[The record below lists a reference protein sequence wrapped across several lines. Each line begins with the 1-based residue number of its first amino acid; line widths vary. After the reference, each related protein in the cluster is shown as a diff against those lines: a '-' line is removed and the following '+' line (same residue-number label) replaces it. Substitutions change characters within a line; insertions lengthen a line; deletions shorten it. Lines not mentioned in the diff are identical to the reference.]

1 MRSRLAEARALA
13 LVAAACALPQP
24 DPRPVPVFDPA
35 TIAADVA
42 WLADDAREGR
52 GFGSAGLADAADWV
66 ARRFA
71 EVGLEP
77 GAPGGGFLQRF
88 EATVAVRVTAASL
101 AVGRTRLAR
110 GRDFEAFASSASG
123 EAAGE
128 LVFAGHG
135 LHDDLAGWDDY
146 AGLDVRGKVVLILDD
161 RPAAP
166 SLGEQRVAQLG
177 RALRVARARDLGAAA
192 VLIAPA
198 AARAAGL
205 AGRAGDESPYP
216 SEASAGIV
224 ALGLSRAAAE
234 RLVAAGGARLAD
246 LQAEIDRRAAPAP
259 RARPRARVRVAATV
273 ERERAEVANVVA
285 VLPGSDRR
293 LRREAVLV
301 GAHLDH
307 LGRGE
312 YASLAP
318 DARGEIHNGA
328 DDNASGVAG
337 LLALARAFALG
348 PPPRRSLVFA
358 AFTGEEAGLA
368 GSTWYAE
375 HPAVPL
381 ADTVAMLNLD
391 MIGRLRESRL
401 VVQGLDTSPE
411 WPARVER
418 AARGRALALE
428 PLGDG
433 VGPSDHTPFA
443 LRSVPSLLF
452 FTGVHDDY
460 HTPSDD
466 AERVDAAGVARV
478 VAFGSAL
485 VRELADARGRP
496 PFGEATGTRAGAGE
510 PGERGA
516 WLGTIPAFGEPPAAG
531 GVRIQGVRRGS
542 PAELAGLRGGDVI
555 VELGGASVATLEEL
569 AALLRDA
576 RAGET
581 VEIAFVRDGRT
592 LRTRATLGVRR

>member
-1 MRSRLAEARALA
+1 MRPRLTTARALA
-13 LVAAACALPQP
+13 PALLAAACALPQP
-24 DPRPVPVFDPA
+24 GARPEPAFDPA
-35 TIAADVA
+35 RIAADVA

-52 GFGSAGLADAADWV
+52 GFGSAGLAAAADWV
-66 ARRFA
+66 ARELA
-71 EVGLEP
+71 EAGLQP
-77 GAPGGGFLQRF
+77 GAPDGGFLQRF
-88 EATVAVRVTAASL
+88 EATVAVRVTGASL
-101 AVGRTRLAR
+101 AVGRTRLLR

-146 AGLDVRGKVVLILDD
+146 AGLDVRGRVVLILDD
-161 RPAAP
+161 RPAVP
-166 SLGEQRVAQLG
+166 SLGEQRTAQLG

-198 AARAAGL
+198 SRAVGL
-205 AGRAGDESPYP
+205 AGGAGDESPYP

-234 RLVAAGGARLAD
+234 RLVTAGGARLAD
-246 LQAEIDRRAAPAP
+246 LQAEIERRGAPAP
-259 RARPRARVRVAATV
+259 RPLPRARVRVAAAV
-273 ERERAEVANVVA
+273 ERERGEVANVVA
-285 VLPGSDRR
+285 VLPGADRR
-293 LRREAVLV
+293 RRREAVV
-301 GAHLDH
+301 IGAHLDH

-348 PPPRRSLVFA
+348 PPPRRSLVFV

-368 GSTWYAE
+368 GSSWYAE

-381 ADTVAMLNLD
+381 ADTAAMLDLD
-391 MIGRLRESRL
+391 MIGRLREDRL
-401 VVQGLDTSPE
+401 VVHGLDTSPE
-411 WPARVER
+411 WPERVVR
-418 AARGRALALE
+418 AARGLSLSLE
-428 PLGDG
+428 PVGDG

-443 LRSVPSLLF
+443 LRSVPSLLL
-452 FTGVHDDY
+452 FTGVHADY

-466 AERVDAAGVARV
+466 AEKVDAAGVARV
-478 VAFGSAL
+478 VELARRL

-496 PFGEATGTRAGAGE
+496 PFGEATGARAGAGG

-516 WLGTIPAFGEPPAAG
+516 WLGTIPAFGEAPAA

-569 AALLRDA
+569 AALLRSA